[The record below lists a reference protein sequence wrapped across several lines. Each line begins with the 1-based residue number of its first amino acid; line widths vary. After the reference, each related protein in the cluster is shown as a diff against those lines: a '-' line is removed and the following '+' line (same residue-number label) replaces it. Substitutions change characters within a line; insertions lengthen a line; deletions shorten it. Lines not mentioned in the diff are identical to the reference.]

1 MLLVLVF
8 GCAESGTKENESKKN
23 NSNDSTDESIEFG
36 QKTSMEI
43 IKVFDAGERIKGEK
57 IEARFEVENTGRYPL
72 VFGEIKGSCSCTVA
86 EKPEA
91 PILPGKKGLIKAVVD
106 TEKFDSGYKLNKIVT
121 VMANT
126 IPKNIVKLKI
136 IGTIK

>member
-1 MLLVLVF
+1 MMSRILFILISVVVF
-8 GCAESGTKENESKKN
+8 NSCKTDQLEAE
-23 NSNDSTDESIEFG
+23 IG
-36 QKTSMEI
+36 QKTSMKI
-43 IKVFDAGERIKGEK
+43 TKVFDAGERIKGEK
-57 IEARFEVENTGRYPL
+57 IYAEFQVENTGRYPL

-91 PILPGKKGLIKAVVD
+91 PILPGRKGVIKAVVD
-106 TEKFDSGYKLNKIVT
+106 TEKFDSGYQLNKIVT

-126 IPKNIVKLKI
+126 VPDNIVKLRI

>member
-1 MLLVLVF
+1 MRNLFLCFLLFSIGVISSCKTDNLE
-8 GCAESGTKENESKKN
+8 AE
-23 NSNDSTDESIEFG
+23 IG
-36 QKTSMEI
+36 QKTSMKI
-43 IKVFDAGERIKGEK
+43 TKVFDAGERVKGEK

-91 PILPGKKGLIKAVVD
+91 PILPGKKGEIKAIVD
-106 TEKFDSGYKLNKIVT
+106 TSKLDSGKEFEKEIE

-126 IPKNIVKLKI
+126 VPKNIVKLKI

>member
-1 MLLVLVF
+1 MMSRILFILISVVVF
-8 GCAESGTKENESKKN
+8 NSCKTDQLEAE
-23 NSNDSTDESIEFG
+23 IG
-36 QKTSMEI
+36 QKTSMKI
-43 IKVFDAGERIKGEK
+43 TKVFDAGERIKGEK
-57 IEARFEVENTGRYPL
+57 IYAQFQVENTGRYPL

-91 PILPGKKGLIKAVVD
+91 PILPGRKGLIKAVVD
-106 TEKFDSGYKLNKIVT
+106 TEKFDSGYRLNKIVT

-126 IPKNIVKLKI
+126 VPDNIVKLKI

>member
-1 MLLVLVF
+1 MMSRILFILISVVVF
-8 GCAESGTKENESKKN
+8 NSCKTDQLEAE
-23 NSNDSTDESIEFG
+23 IG
-36 QKTSMEI
+36 QKTSMKI
-43 IKVFDAGERIKGEK
+43 TKVFDAGERIKGEK
-57 IEARFEVENTGRYPL
+57 IYTEFQVENTGRYPL

-91 PILPGKKGLIKAVVD
+91 PILPGRKGVIKAVVD
-106 TEKFDSGYKLNKIVT
+106 TEKFDSGYQLNKIVT

-126 IPKNIVKLKI
+126 VPDNIVKLKI

>member
-1 MLLVLVF
+1 MMSRILFISFMLISGVVF
-8 GCAESGTKENESKKN
+8 NSCKTDQLEAE
-23 NSNDSTDESIEFG
+23 IG
-36 QKTSMEI
+36 QKTSMKI
-43 IKVFDAGERIKGEK
+43 TKVFDAGERIKGEK
-57 IEARFEVENTGRYPL
+57 IYAEFQVENTGRYPL

-91 PILPGKKGLIKAVVD
+91 PILPGRKGVIKAVVD
-106 TEKFDSGYKLNKIVT
+106 TEKFDSGYRLNKIVT

-126 IPKNIVKLKI
+126 VPDNIVKLKI

>member
-1 MLLVLVF
+1 MRILFISLILI
-8 GCAESGTKENESKKN
+8 SGTLASSCKTEPLKAE
-23 NSNDSTDESIEFG
+23 IG
-36 QKTSMEI
+36 QKTSMKI
-43 IKVFDAGERIKGEK
+43 TKVFNAGERVKGEK
-57 IEARFEVENTGRYPL
+57 INAKFEVENTGRYPL

-91 PILPGKKGLIKAVVD
+91 PILPGKKGVIKAVVD
-106 TEKFDSGYKLNKIVT
+106 TEKFDSGYQLNKVVT

-126 IPKNIVKLKI
+126 VPDNIVKLRI

>member
-1 MLLVLVF
+1 MMSRILFILISVVVF
-8 GCAESGTKENESKKN
+8 NSCKTDQLEAE
-23 NSNDSTDESIEFG
+23 IG
-36 QKTSMEI
+36 QKTSMKI
-43 IKVFDAGERIKGEK
+43 TKVFDAGERIKGEK
-57 IEARFEVENTGRYPL
+57 IYAEFKVENTGRYPL

-91 PILPGKKGLIKAVVD
+91 PILPGRKGVIKAVVD
-106 TEKFDSGYKLNKIVT
+106 TEKFDSGYQLNKIVT

-126 IPKNIVKLKI
+126 VPDNIVKLRI

>member
-1 MLLVLVF
+1 MMSRILFILISVVVF
-8 GCAESGTKENESKKN
+8 NSCKTDQLEAE
-23 NSNDSTDESIEFG
+23 IG
-36 QKTSMEI
+36 QKTSMKI
-43 IKVFDAGERIKGEK
+43 TKVFDAGERIKGEK
-57 IEARFEVENTGRYPL
+57 IYAQFQVENTGRYPL

-91 PILPGKKGLIKAVVD
+91 PILPGRKGVIKAVVD
-106 TEKFDSGYKLNKIVT
+106 TEKFDSGYQLNKFVT

-126 IPKNIVKLKI
+126 VPDNIVKLKI

>member
-1 MLLVLVF
+1 MMSRILFILISVVVF
-8 GCAESGTKENESKKN
+8 NSCKTDQLEAE
-23 NSNDSTDESIEFG
+23 IG
-36 QKTSMEI
+36 QKTSMKI
-43 IKVFDAGERIKGEK
+43 TKVFDAGERIKGEK
-57 IEARFEVENTGRYPL
+57 IYAEFQVENTGRYPL

-91 PILPGKKGLIKAVVD
+91 PILPGRKGVIKAIVD
-106 TEKFDSGYKLNKIVT
+106 TEKFDSGYQLNKIVT

-126 IPKNIVKLKI
+126 VPDNIVKLRI

>member
-1 MLLVLVF
+1 MRILFLCMLLFSL
-8 GCAESGTKENESKKN
+8 GITSCKTNELEAE
-23 NSNDSTDESIEFG
+23 IG
-36 QKTSMEI
+36 QKTTMKI
-43 IKVFDAGERIKGEK
+43 TKVFDAKVRVKGEK

-91 PILPGKKGLIKAVVD
+91 PILPGKKGYIKAVVNTD
-106 TEKFDSGYKLNKIVT
+106 KFDSGYKINKVVT

-126 IPKNIVKLKI
+126 TPDNIVKLRI
-136 IGTIK
+136 IGRIK

>member
-1 MLLVLVF
+1 MSRLLFISIMLISAIVF
-8 GCAESGTKENESKKN
+8 NSCKTDQAELE
-23 NSNDSTDESIEFG
+23 IG
-36 QKTSMEI
+36 QKTSMKI
-43 IKVFDAGERIKGEK
+43 TKVFDAGERIKGEK
-57 IEARFEVENTGRYPL
+57 IYAEFKVENTGRYPL

-91 PILPGKKGLIKAVVD
+91 PILPGRKGVIKAVVD
-106 TEKFDSGYKLNKIVT
+106 TEKFDSGYQLNKIVT

-126 IPKNIVKLKI
+126 VPDNIVKLRI

>member
-1 MLLVLVF
+1 MSRILFILISVVVF
-8 GCAESGTKENESKKN
+8 NSCKTDQLEAE
-23 NSNDSTDESIEFG
+23 IG
-36 QKTSMEI
+36 QKTSMKI
-43 IKVFDAGERIKGEK
+43 TKVFDAGERIKGEK
-57 IEARFEVENTGRYPL
+57 IYAEFKVENTGRYPL

-91 PILPGKKGLIKAVVD
+91 PILPGRKGVIKAVVD
-106 TEKFDSGYKLNKIVT
+106 TEKFDSGYQLNKIVT

-126 IPKNIVKLKI
+126 VPDNIVKLRI

>member
-1 MLLVLVF
+1 MMLRILFISFMLILGVVF
-8 GCAESGTKENESKKN
+8 NSCKTDQLEAE
-23 NSNDSTDESIEFG
+23 IG
-36 QKTSMEI
+36 QKTSMKI
-43 IKVFDAGERIKGEK
+43 TKVFDAGERIKGEK
-57 IEARFEVENTGRYPL
+57 IYAEFKVENTGRYPL

-91 PILPGKKGLIKAVVD
+91 PILPGRKGVIKAVVD
-106 TEKFDSGYKLNKIVT
+106 TEKFDSGYQLNKIVT

-126 IPKNIVKLKI
+126 VPDNIVKLRI

>member
-1 MLLVLVF
+1 MMLRILFISFMLISGVVCNSCKTDQLE
-8 GCAESGTKENESKKN
+8 AE
-23 NSNDSTDESIEFG
+23 IG
-36 QKTSMEI
+36 QKTSMKI
-43 IKVFDAGERIKGEK
+43 TKVFDAGERIKGEK
-57 IEARFEVENTGRYPL
+57 IYAEFKVENTGRYPL

-91 PILPGKKGLIKAVVD
+91 PILPGRKGVIKAVVD
-106 TEKFDSGYKLNKIVT
+106 TEKFDSGYQLNKIVT

-126 IPKNIVKLKI
+126 VPDNIVKLKI

>member
-1 MLLVLVF
+1 MRILFISLILISGALVSSCKTEPLK
-8 GCAESGTKENESKKN
+8 AE
-23 NSNDSTDESIEFG
+23 IG
-36 QKTSMEI
+36 QKTSMKI
-43 IKVFDAGERIKGEK
+43 TKVFNAGERVKGEK
-57 IEARFEVENTGRYPL
+57 INAKFEVENTGRYPL

-91 PILPGKKGLIKAVVD
+91 PILPGKKGVIKAVVD
-106 TEKFDSGYKLNKIVT
+106 TEKFDSGYQLNKVVT

-126 IPKNIVKLKI
+126 VPDNIVKLRI

>member
-1 MLLVLVF
+1 MMSRLLFISIMLISAIVF
-8 GCAESGTKENESKKN
+8 NSCKTDQAELE
-23 NSNDSTDESIEFG
+23 IG
-36 QKTSMEI
+36 QKTSMKI
-43 IKVFDAGERIKGEK
+43 TKVFDAGERIKGEK
-57 IEARFEVENTGRYPL
+57 IYAEFKVENTGRYPL

-91 PILPGKKGLIKAVVD
+91 PILPGRKGVIKAVVD
-106 TEKFDSGYKLNKIVT
+106 TEKFDSGYQLNKIVT

-126 IPKNIVKLKI
+126 VPDNIVKLRI